1 MLVRNIHIDNLV
13 KKIIVKEQPTWLNR
27 VECVFFDNIV
37 INDDVLQQS
46 LLRHL
51 NDVIL
56 SWALFINSQITKLS
70 VNYLFFLLQTLK

>member
-1 MLVRNIHIDNLV
+1 MFYINEKQSKL
-13 KKIIVKEQPTWLNR
+13 LNK

-46 LLRHL
+46 LLRNL

-56 SWALFINSQITKLS
+56 SWALLINSQITKLP
-70 VNYLFFLLQTLK
+70 VNCLFCNLYTSIS

>member
-1 MLVRNIHIDNLV
+1 MVYRKMFYINEKQSKL
-13 KKIIVKEQPTWLNR
+13 LNK

-46 LLRHL
+46 LLRNL

-56 SWALFINSQITKLS
+56 SWAFSLILRLQR
-70 VNYLFFLLQTLK
+70 FL